1 MSDLLGPDLLGL
13 DLDRDRRPE
22 VPQRRLPWPLDV
34 WLFPFNEAGL
44 TMLAVFLL
52 LPLALN
58 ALAWFLYLV
67 GQMAPVLYVLALF
80 LRFMVFFF
88 WAIIG
93 FAYVC
98 YLLQSI
104 QASAEG
110 QIRAPELLSV
120 GQDEDYLGAM
130 GHILRGIGVVA
141 VCVAPASVYFLVT
154 QRPDAVLIL
163 LAAGGLYILPM
174 ALLSVV
180 MEESLVGLNPVRLL
194 VSLLRTVMPYTP
206 LAIMFVV
213 PLVGMIALLVLG
225 ILPWF
230 LALPARF
237 FVMYVQ
243 LVMAHLLGWFYYCNE
258 ERLDWF

>member
-1 MSDLLGPDLLGL
+1 MSDLLGPDLLGP

-22 VPQRRLPWPLDV
+22 VPQRQLPWPVDV

-52 LPLALN
+52 VPLALN
-58 ALAWFLYLV
+58 ALVWFLNLIAQAV
-67 GQMAPVLYVLALF
+67 PAMYVISLFVSIAALI
-80 LRFMVFFF
+80 LWGM
-88 WAIIG
+88 IG
-93 FAYVC
+93 LSYVC
-98 YLLQSI
+98 YLLLCI

-154 QRPDAVLIL
+154 RRPDAVLIL

-194 VSLLRTVMPYTP
+194 IGILRTVVPYTP
-206 LAIMFVV
+206 LAIMFVA
-213 PLVGMIALLVLG
+213 PLVGTIALLVLG